1 MTLLF
6 FIAYEG
12 SNREENVMTKDEL
25 YEYQYTTPSKK
36 VVKECLPAVK
46 KPDGKKKQKNK
57 VFLGKVLIL
66 IGAIGMF
73 GTLDRLMSFSN
84 PIILLIKVLLYGTF
98 LIKGGQSVKSGK
110 EYLGRIDRYY
120 RYMKALE
127 DKKYM
132 SLEELSEKVS
142 KSIKTVTKDLEFMM
156 EKKWFKEGHLDYSGG
171 QFLLTDHMYEQ
182 YKLLEQ
188 GKKIKEQEE
197 KEKQEIQNDPVK
209 RELAKVLEEGRS
221 YIKEIRV
228 LNDEILGENISNR
241 LYKIEDVLE
250 SIFEVV
256 KRHPKKLPELRKLM
270 QYYLPMT
277 IKVVT
282 AYRDF
287 ENERIQSEQ
296 LEEGKREI
304 EETLEKVHTA
314 FVNLREKLFQ
324 DDVLDVSTDLD
335 VLETLMGQEGLIDG
349 DTNII
354 S

>member
-1 MTLLF
+1 M
-6 FIAYEG
+6 AKE
-12 SNREENVMTKDEL
+12 EL

-46 KPDGKKKQKNK
+46 KPEGKKKNKNK
-57 VFLGKVLIL
+57 VFWGKIGIIIGGIGLISAAESL
-66 IGAIGMF
+66 I
-73 GTLDRLMSFSN
+73 TLASPVSILVK
-84 PIILLIKVLLYGTF
+84 ILLFGSFFVNGLRDVK
-98 LIKGGQSVKSGK
+98 KGN
-110 EYLGRIDRYY
+110 EYLGRVDRYY

-142 KSIKTVTKDLEFMM
+142 KNVKTVIKDLEFMM
-156 EKKWFKEGHLDYSGG
+156 EKKWFKEGHLDYSSN
-171 QFLLTDHMYEQ
+171 QFMLTDHMYEQ

-188 GKKIKEQEE
+188 GKRIKEQEE
-197 KEKQEIQNDPVK
+197 QEKQEIQNDPVK
-209 RELAKVLEEGRS
+209 RELAKTLEEGKN

-228 LNDEILGENISNR
+228 LNDVILGEHISNQ
-241 LYKIEDVLE
+241 LYKIEEVLE

-256 KRHPKKLPELRKLM
+256 KRRPEKLSELRKLM

-296 LEEGKREI
+296 LLEGKKEI
-304 EETLEKVHTA
+304 EETLEKVYTA

-324 DDVLDVSTDLD
+324 EDVLDVSTDLD
-335 VLETLMGQEGLIDG
+335 VLETLMSQEGLIEDEM
-349 DTNII
+349 NSI